1 MAGFVTLG
9 NTLSVVGPQFPI
21 KMMIAGYLSCLLA
34 L

>member
-9 NTLSVVGPQFPI
+9 NTLNVVVPQFPI
-21 KMMIAGYLSCLLA
+21 KMVIAGYLSCLFA